1 MNYGFKELK
10 PILESF
16 STHGHNA
23 YLVGGSS
30 RDILLSKKTHDV
42 DIATD
47 AKPEKV
53 IAIFNLK
60 KVDPFTFKFGNVK
73 TIINEIEVDI
83 TTLRQESSYT
93 DLRHPEKIEFIKDPK
108 TDSLRRDFTINA
120 IYMDK
125 DGVIL
130 DFHNGQQDLKDKVI
144 RMIGD
149 PVARLK
155 EDPVRI
161 LRALRL
167 ALTLN
172 MTIEDSLLSSIKTHQ
187 DLLNQVSDFRI
198 KDEITKMLKGK
209 NKENVVEYLKNNL
222 EPNNKV
228 IQILI

>member
-10 PILESF
+10 PILETF
-16 STHGHNA
+16 SNHGHHA

-93 DLRHPEKIEFIKDPK
+93 DSRHPEKIAFVKDPK

-125 DGVIL
+125 DGKIL
-130 DFHNGQQDLKDKVI
+130 DFHNGLQDLSK
-144 RMIGD
+144 
-149 PVARLK
+149 
-155 EDPVRI
+155 
-161 LRALRL
+161 
-167 ALTLN
+167 LN
-172 MTIEDSLLSSIKTHQ
+172 PWTHQ
-187 DLLNQVSDFRI
+187 
-198 KDEITKMLKGK
+198 
-209 NKENVVEYLKNNL
+209 
-222 EPNNKV
+222 
-228 IQILI
+228 QILEKA

>member
-1 MNYGFKELK
+1 
-10 PILESF
+10 
-16 STHGHNA
+16 
-23 YLVGGSS
+23 
-30 RDILLSKKTHDV
+30 
-42 DIATD
+42 
-47 AKPEKV
+47 
-53 IAIFNLK
+53 
-60 KVDPFTFKFGNVK
+60 
-73 TIINEIEVDI
+73 
-83 TTLRQESSYT
+83 
-93 DLRHPEKIEFIKDPK
+93 
-108 TDSLRRDFTINA
+108 
-120 IYMDK
+120 MDK

-161 LRALRL
+161 LRALRF

-172 MTIEDSLLSSIKTHQ
+172 MTIEDSLMSSIKTHQ

-209 NKENVVEYLKNNL
+209 SKENVVEYLKNNL
-222 EPNNKV
+222 EPDNKV

>member
-10 PILESF
+10 PILETF
-16 STHGHNA
+16 SNHGHHA

-93 DLRHPEKIEFIKDPK
+93 DSRHPEKIAFVKDPK

-120 IYMDK
+120 IYIDK

-149 PVARLK
+149 PIARVK

-161 LRALRL
+161 LRALRF

-172 MTIEDSLLSSIKTHQ
+172 MTIEESLLTTIKDNQ
-187 DLLNQVSDFRI
+187 NLLTQVSDFRI
-198 KDEITKMLKGK
+198 KDELTKMLKSK
-209 NKENVVEYLKNNL
+209 SKENVVEYLKNNL
-222 EPNNKV
+222 EPDNKV

>member
-16 STHGHNA
+16 SNHGHNA

-60 KVDPFTFKFGNVK
+60 KVDPFSFKFGNVK
-73 TIINEIEVDI
+73 TTINEIEVDI
-83 TTLRQESSYT
+83 TTLRKESSYT
-93 DLRHPEKIEFIKDPK
+93 DLRHPEKIELIKDPQ

-149 PVARLK
+149 PDARLK

-161 LRALRL
+161 LRALRF

-172 MTIEDSLLSSIKTHQ
+172 MTIEESLMSSIKMNQ
-187 DLLNQVSDFRI
+187 NLLNQVSDFRI

-209 NKENVVEYLKNNL
+209 SKENVVEYLKNNL
-222 EPNNKV
+222 EPDNKV